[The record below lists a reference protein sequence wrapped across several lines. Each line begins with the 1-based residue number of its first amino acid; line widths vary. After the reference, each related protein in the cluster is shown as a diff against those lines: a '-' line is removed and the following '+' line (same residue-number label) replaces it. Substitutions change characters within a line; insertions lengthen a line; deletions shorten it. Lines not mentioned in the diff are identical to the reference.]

1 MKKRLVT
8 ILLGITITVSTLA
21 GCGSDGAASTNYDDG
36 ADYGAEYYESEPMAE
51 ADYSY
56 STSDYEYTDST
67 TDYYADVEEDYS
79 YEAATSASSTN
90 GNRRYAA
97 EAKTAAESVRDDYDS
112 NYSNGEEYQENKEN
126 GFCNAV
132 TNPLSTFAA
141 DVDTASYA
149 NMRRMIED
157 WGYGVDDF
165 PEGSIRAEEL
175 INYFHYD
182 YDRPGSNEV
191 FDVDARIAECPW
203 NEDNQ
208 LMILGIT
215 AEALKR
221 KEKPASN
228 IVFLID
234 VSGSMSSSNKLP
246 LLQESMKLLVEELDE
261 NDRVSIVTYASGT
274 DVVAEGISGDK
285 HSKITRAFDS
295 LSAGGATNGEGGIE
309 LAYEVAEEY
318 FIKDGNNRVIIA
330 SDGDF
335 NVGASSQQ
343 DLYDLISEKKE
354 SGVFLSVL
362 GFGTGN
368 YSDVTMETLADNGD
382 GNYAYIDSLS
392 EAKKFLVD
400 EFAATLYTVAKDT
413 KFQVEFNPALVDS
426 YRLIG
431 YENRTM
437 AAQDFTN
444 DKKDGGE
451 IGSGRQVTVIYEI
464 CLANRDNGNG
474 DLKYQDTIISDKGK
488 EGDEWCTLSVAYKEP
503 DGNKSK
509 YLEFPIG
516 VKNYTEKVSDDFKF
530 AAAVAETAM
539 ALNDSRYLEDVDKYE
554 AIEEAYETVL
564 RLDLDDEYKEE
575 FVYLLGNLTE
585 GNYRDYD
592 KDYDSYYWAD

>member
-1 MKKRLVT
+1 MKKKLVT
-8 ILLGITITVSTLA
+8 IILGITITVSTLA
-21 GCGSDGAASTNYDDG
+21 GCGSDNGTTSSVGDYDVEESADGYYENDPVVEGAPSYSESAPAYEYESSEADYDSAASAPATSDAASTNGSTRKAAKYM
-36 ADYGAEYYESEPMAE
+36 ADAE
-51 ADYSY
+51 AAYDV
-56 STSDYEYTDST
+56 TDEYKVPYNT
-67 TDYYADVEEDYS
+67 
-79 YEAATSASSTN
+79 
-90 GNRRYAA
+90 
-97 EAKTAAESVRDDYDS
+97 
-112 NYSNGEEYQENKEN
+112 GEEYCENNEN

-149 NMRRMIED
+149 NMRRMVED

-182 YDRPGSNEV
+182 YVRPGSNEV

-203 NEDNQ
+203 NEDNR
-208 LMILGIT
+208 LMVLGIT

-228 IVFLID
+228 IVFLVD

-246 LLQESMKLLVEELDE
+246 LLQESMELLVEELDE

-274 DVVAEGISGDK
+274 NVVAEGIPGDK
-285 HSKITRAFDS
+285 HSKITKAFNR
-295 LSAGGATNGEGGIE
+295 LTAGGATNGEGGIN
-309 LAYEVAEEY
+309 LAYEVADEY
-318 FIKDGNNRVIIA
+318 FIEGGNNRVIIA

-335 NVGASSQQ
+335 NVGASSEQ
-343 DLYDLISEKKE
+343 DLYDLISKKKE

-451 IGSGRQVTVIYEI
+451 IGSGRQVTVIYE
-464 CLANRDNGNG
+464 LSLTDRERGNG
-474 DLKYQDTIISDKGK
+474 DLKYQDTILSDKGK
-488 EGDEWCTLSVAYKEP
+488 SGDEWCTLSVAYKEP

-516 VKNYTEKVSDDFKF
+516 VENYTDRPSDDFRF

-539 ALNDSRYLEDVDKYE
+539 ALNDSRYLEDVDRYE
-554 AIEEAYETVL
+554 AIEEAYETVAEL
-564 RLDLDDEYKEE
+564 NLNDEYKEE
-575 FVYLLGNLTE
+575 FVYLLSYLTE
-585 GNYRDYD
+585 GGYEE
-592 KDYDSYYWAD
+592 YDSYYWAD